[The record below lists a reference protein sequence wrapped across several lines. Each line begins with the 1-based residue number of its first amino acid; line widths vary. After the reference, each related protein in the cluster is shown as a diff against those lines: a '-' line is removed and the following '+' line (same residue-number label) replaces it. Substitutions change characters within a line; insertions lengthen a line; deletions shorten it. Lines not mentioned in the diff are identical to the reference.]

1 MPATQRVHAQ
11 EWAELQA
18 ASPCGSAPLR
28 DLLSSLLLLF
38 FCGRAG
44 GRSDSP
50 THGVMALRR
59 ASTTACRPTGRGS
72 TSTKANR
79 ALRLI
84 INRCITRPAKR
95 TQSSCDSVSMITNRK
110 ACQLE
115 RFSLWGIHATP
126 RSRNAGRLYARH
138 LARVHARYR
147 DTRDLHAVSKVA
159 LRLVSSDHGE
169 LDTRAPQRVRSVR
182 LLGWTWWQQQF

>member
-110 ACQLE
+110 ACTENWIHVRGNVSEASDSQDGRGGSNSFDLPMF
-115 RFSLWGIHATP
+115 RFFDFPG
-126 RSRNAGRLYARH
+126 
-138 LARVHARYR
+138 
-147 DTRDLHAVSKVA
+147 
-159 LRLVSSDHGE
+159 
-169 LDTRAPQRVRSVR
+169 
-182 LLGWTWWQQQF
+182 LGHVVIFVVGFLS